1 MTSAVK
7 SVALRQAELEARR
20 AELQGRID
28 TIKAELDSH
37 QDRDW
42 EELATQR
49 EGDEVLEGMGN
60 DAQAELRAIAAALK
74 RVETGDYGTCQ
85 RCGNDISEARLNVL
99 PYTPFC
105 KECAA

>member
-1 MTSAVK
+1 MK
-7 SVALRQAELEARR
+7 SVATRKAELEARR
-20 AELQGRID
+20 ADLLGRIG
-28 TIKAELDSH
+28 IIQAELDSH

-49 EGDEVLEGMGN
+49 EGDEVLESMGN
-60 DAQAELRAIAAALK
+60 DAQTELRAIAAALK
-74 RVETGDYGTCQ
+74 RVESGEYGACQ
-85 RCGNDISEARLNVL
+85 KCGNDIGEARLDLL